1 MQTTPHGEK
10 VVQPSRRRLV
20 GKLMKGDQGESICTE
35 SSRVLKTLIEI
46 QLGLFPFAI
55 VPLLAGNLTCATA
68 DALGY
73 VDQRGLDTSL
83 GCKLRHDL
91 LPRSLDTS
99 AEGPCA
105 LTTFTRQAFVS

>member
-20 GKLMKGDQGESICTE
+20 GKLMKGDQRESICAE
-35 SSRVLKTLIEI
+35 SGRVLKTQIEI
-46 QLGLFPFAI
+46 QLILFAIAI

-73 VDQRGLDTSL
+73 VDQRGLDRGL
-83 GCKLRHDL
+83 GWKLRHDL
-91 LPRSLDTS
+91 LRISFEPSVEVAR
-99 AEGPCA
+99 A
-105 LTTFTRQAFVS
+105 LT